1 MTSRNQLR
9 CRSVHSAIEK
19 RFSSGLM
26 KETPCANNSSGY
38 DANTKPYF
46 IKYTYYDIPL
56 NIQLYSVTSMK
67 LIHPEPK
74 P

>member
-1 MTSRNQLR
+1 
-9 CRSVHSAIEK
+9 
-19 RFSSGLM
+19 M
-26 KETPCANNSSGY
+26 KETPWANNPSGY

-46 IKYTYYDIPL
+46 IKYTYYDVPL
-56 NIQLYSVTSMK
+56 NIQLYSVSSMK